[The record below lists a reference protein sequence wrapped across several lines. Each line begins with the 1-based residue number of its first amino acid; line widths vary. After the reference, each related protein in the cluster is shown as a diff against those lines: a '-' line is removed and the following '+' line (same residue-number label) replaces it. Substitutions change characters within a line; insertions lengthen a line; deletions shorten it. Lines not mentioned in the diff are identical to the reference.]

1 MKEFGRTRVNQ
12 KGASLFAIIVV
23 MTLLGIII
31 LAGLKIAPAYMD
43 NQIIKTAIE
52 NLKSSGEIDDMSL
65 REIRTYVTRTMQTNG
80 ARFDGN
86 SIELVEEGNVDYLE
100 VRYESRVEM
109 FETIDAVVKFDYRIE
124 K

>member
-1 MKEFGRTRVNQ
+1 MKELGRTRATQ

-43 NQIIKTAIE
+43 NQVVKTAIE
-52 NLKSSGEIDDMSL
+52 NLKSSGEIEGMSI

-86 SIELVEEGNVDYLE
+86 SIEIIEEGGVDFVE

-109 FETIDAVVKFDYRIE
+109 FDTIDAVVKFDYRIE